1 MSAEERFLVRQ
12 LNAATDA
19 LEPVL
24 HEMIVDIALDLGQ
37 QLFGPCFP
45 LALAAAAG
53 ASTELDYYRPVRG
66 LANPQEPA

>member
-19 LEPVL
+19 LEPV
-24 HEMIVDIALDLGQ
+24 DLGQ